1 MAATYG
7 LRCDSILNSSRFF
20 HVTEGLSPDIMHDIL
35 EGALQYETKELIKY
49 LVTEQEVLTLDEL
62 NQRILSFPYGYP
74 DLPNKPVP
82 IASTCLLSTDHNLKQ
97 TGKCVCT
104 CICDQSRY

>member
-7 LRCDSILNSSRFF
+7 LECDSILNSSRFF
-20 HVTEGLSPDIMHDIL
+20 HVTEGLSPDIMHDIP

-74 DLPNKPVP
+74 DLPNTLYV
-82 IASTCLLSTDHNLKQ
+82 
-97 TGKCVCT
+97 
-104 CICDQSRY
+104 